1 MFCVRCGREGPTYE
15 SLCVTCFLEN
25 NRFTSVPDHVDLV
38 ECAHCDEF
46 LIGGKWNE
54 FSLVEDAVKDAATK
68 SIILRKGARIEDIK
82 TEVRPQDSRNFLVS
96 IDAKVKYLDLQVDEH
111 LETVVRLKG
120 GVCPRCSKIMGSY
133 YESILQVRTRG
144 RKFSDDEKEQILSEI
159 EARVD
164 NASKNSRDMFISKV
178 EDIHGGLDIY
188 LSSNSLGKSLS
199 REIADKYGAEVKES
213 SSLLGQKDGKEI
225 FRVTYLVRLP
235 SYKVGDIIVQA
246 NRPYLIGG
254 IGSRG
259 TRLIDL
265 RTHES
270 MNINNADL
278 RSVQVIGNMDETLEA
293 VVLTESEKE
302 LEVMDPRNFKP
313 AGIKKTQDFKRRGE
327 SVRVFPYDGDL
338 LLLPNRCQT
347 KE

>member
-15 SLCVTCFLEN
+15 YLCAACFLEN
-25 NRFTSVPDHVDLV
+25 NRFTSVPEHVDLV

-46 LIGGKWNE
+46 LIGGKWSE
-54 FSLVEDAVKDAATK
+54 FSSVEVAVKDAAAK
-68 SIILRKGARIEDIK
+68 SIPLRKGARIEEIK
-82 TEVRPQDSRNFLVS
+82 TEVRPQDSKNFLVV
-96 IDAKVKYLDLQVDEH
+96 IDSKVKYLDLHVDEH

-144 RKFSDDEKEQILSEI
+144 RKFSDEEKEQILGEI
-159 EARVD
+159 EARVN

-178 EDIHGGLDIY
+178 EEMHGGLDAY

-199 REIADKYGAEVKES
+199 REIAEKYGAEVKES

-235 SYKVGDIIVQA
+235 SYKIGDIVVQA
-246 NRPYLIGG
+246 DRPYLIGG

-278 RSVQVIGNMDETLEA
+278 RSAQAVGNKDEALEA
-293 VVLTESEKE
+293 VVLTESDKE

-313 AGIKKTQDFKRRGE
+313 AGIKKTQDFKRKGE
-327 SVRVFPYDGDL
+327 SVRVFPYEGEL
-338 LLLPNRCQT
+338 LLLPNWYQT